1 MRVNLRG
8 LLLAGM
14 LLAGGGAMAE
24 ESAVCEG
31 RTSQPPLQRDAQ
43 GRVKV
48 GEDVVSSF
56 KSRQPAARAEGVRAK
71 AELSWTDRI
80 SSPGA
85 TYIAPHFSQFAL
97 APGDYVIVRAPDG
110 SREYRYEGF
119 GKGDGKAPLR
129 EGFWSGHISGDVAI
143 VELWSVGG
151 RAKSGYAID
160 RFARG
165 FANLAALGD
174 EDKDNKALCGTDD
187 SRNARCYQGP
197 DPRQYKHSRAVA
209 RLLIN
214 GSGACTGWLVGNQ
227 GHVMTNEHCIANA
240 TDAANTDFEF
250 MAEGG
255 SCSSTC
261 NFGLACPGTV
271 VATTSTLI
279 AVDAPRDY
287 ALVRLPTNPTATY
300 GYLQLRNATAVVD
313 ERIYIPQHP
322 AAWGKYIARNS
333 THVSDASGFAE
344 VFALNRP
351 ACSPGGP
358 LDIGYYADTQGGSSG
373 SPVIA
378 NSDHRV
384 VALHHCANCPNRG
397 VPITSI
403 ISHLGSL
410 LPQCA
415 LRSAACPDPYDVWM
429 RDTWSDTGLE
439 PDAATAGQDMWA
451 SPYIWIR
458 RNPDGVANAHVHQN
472 PELGA
477 TNYVYVKLHG
487 GPRPGASG
495 RLKLYYA
502 NASTGLDWDS
512 DWTQFGDLP
521 INGFPADTH
530 IAMVPWSGL
539 PGEGHYC
546 LVARWESAFDP
557 MSFLEG
563 TDIGTNVRQNNNIIW
578 RNVNIVDLESGST
591 EIHFIVRNVHRNVRA
606 LSLAVRVPEAELG
619 RPFPVKAGRVLVRLP
634 EALFKGWLEAGGRAE
649 GLEMVNQEG
658 TFEVTSPE
666 GGVFHGLPLAFREE
680 HQVRVRFERSADATE
695 EPYRLEFVQFD
706 QDAPDR
712 ESLGGI
718 GYDIYAFGEPK
729 PKQ

>member
-1 MRVNLRG
+1 MRFNLRG

-14 LLAGGGAMAE
+14 MLAGGGAMAE

-48 GEDVVSSF
+48 GEDVVATF
-56 KSRQPAARAEGVRAK
+56 KSRQPSARPEGVRAK
-71 AELSWTDRI
+71 AELAWTDRV

-97 APGDYVIVRAPDG
+97 ASGDYVIVRAPDG

-119 GKGDGKAPLR
+119 GKGEGNAPVR
-129 EGFWSGHISGDVAI
+129 GGFWSGHISGDVAI
-143 VELWSVGG
+143 VELWSTGG
-151 RAKSGYAID
+151 QAKSGYTID

-165 FANLAALGD
+165 FANLAALG
-174 EDKDNKALCGTDD
+174 EDLDNKALCGPDD
-187 SRNARCYQGP
+187 SRNARCYQTS

-227 GHVMTNEHCIANA
+227 GHVMTNEHCIAN
-240 TDAANTDFEF
+240 TSDALNTDFEF

-255 SCSSTC
+255 ACTSAC
-261 NFGLACPGTV
+261 NSWFGCPGTV
-271 VATTSTLI
+271 VSTSSTLI

-300 GYLQLRNATAVVD
+300 GYLQLRNTTAFVD

-322 AAWGKYIARNS
+322 AAWGKHIARNS
-333 THVSDASGFAE
+333 THASDASGFAE
-344 VFALNRP
+344 IFALNRP

-415 LRSAACPDPYDVWM
+415 LRSATCPDPYDVWM

-439 PDAATAGQDMWA
+439 PDPATAGQDMWA

-458 RNPDGVANAHVHQN
+458 RNPDGVANPHVHQN

-477 TNYVYVKLHG
+477 TNYAYVKLHG
-487 GPRPGASG
+487 GPRPGATG

-502 NASTGLDWDS
+502 NASTGLAWPT
-512 DWTQFGDLP
+512 DWTQFGDVAV
-521 INGFPADTH
+521 NGFTPDTH
-530 IAMVPWSGL
+530 IVQAPWSSL

-546 LVARWESAFDP
+546 LVARWESASDP
-557 MSFLEG
+557 MSFTET
-563 TDIGTNVRQNNNIIW
+563 TDIDTNVRQNNNIIW
-578 RNVNIVDLESGST
+578 RNVNIVDLESGS
-591 EIHFIVRNVHRNVRA
+591 EEVHFIVRNVHEGIRA
-606 LSLAVRVPEAELG
+606 LRLAVRVPETDRQ
-619 RPFPVKAGRVLVRLP
+619 RPFPGNGGRVVVRLP
-634 EALFKGWLEAGGRAE
+634 DELFKRWVEAGGKAE
-649 GLEMVNQEG
+649 GMKMLREG
-658 TFEVTSPE
+658 EFEVVSPE
-666 GGVFHGLPLAFREE
+666 GGVFHELPLGFREE
-680 HQVRVRFERSADATE
+680 HQLRMFFERSADATP
-695 EPYRLEFVQFD
+695 EPYHLEVVQFD
-706 QDAPDR
+706 QDKPER

-718 GYDIYAFGEPK
+718 GYDIYTHGEPK